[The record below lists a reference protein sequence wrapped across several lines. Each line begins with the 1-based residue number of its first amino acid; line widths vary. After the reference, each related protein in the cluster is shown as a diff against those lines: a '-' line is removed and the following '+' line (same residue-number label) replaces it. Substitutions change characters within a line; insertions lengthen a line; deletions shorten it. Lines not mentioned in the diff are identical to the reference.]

1 MNTRIKD
8 IAKLAEVSIATVSLV
23 LNDKPGVGKETRE
36 RVLKLARE
44 LHYEKPGTSTKQK
57 HNGQVVSPPTGIIQF
72 LKIASHGHTVNRD
85 HTVFIADYIDGI
97 VHGAKAH
104 NYKLEVSSFSGTPI
118 EEILSTIRTDPNLR
132 GAVVLGTEL
141 SRDDVIAVHSLDI
154 PVVFLDTFI
163 DFLPF
168 DFIDMNNQD
177 SVYRAIEHFI
187 TKGHREIGMV
197 RSSVQTRNFQL
208 RYTGFLQTMSSLERP
223 LQGEYIFDCD
233 STFEGAYNDMG
244 QIIQSG
250 TKLPSALFCTNDIMA
265 FGVMKAI
272 REAGYHIPNDIS
284 IIGFDDLPTS
294 ALMDPP
300 LTSIAV
306 SKWEI
311 GNMAVTRLANRMAHP
326 SMPAVKIVVGGTL
339 IERESVKE
347 IPG

>member
-8 IAKLAEVSIATVSLV
+8 IARLADVSIATVSLV
-23 LNDKPGVGKETRE
+23 LNEKPGVGMETRE
-36 RVLKLARE
+36 RVLRLARE
-44 LHYEKPGTSTKQK
+44 LQYEKPGGSL
-57 HNGQVVSPPTGIIQF
+57 HPGRNGTAGPANGTIQF
-72 LKIASHGHTVNRD
+72 LKIARHGHTVNRD

-104 NYKLEVSSFSGTPI
+104 NYKLEVSSFSGTPVD
-118 EEILSTIRTDPNLR
+118 EILNTIRHDGDLR

-141 SRDDVIAVHSLDI
+141 SRDDVTAFSRLAI

-177 SVYRAIEHFI
+177 SVYRIVEHFI
-187 TKGHREIGMV
+187 EKGHREIGMV
-197 RSSVQTRNFQL
+197 RSLVQTRNFQL
-208 RYTGFLQTMSSLERP
+208 RHLGFVQTMAALERP
-223 LQGEYIFDCD
+223 LQDQYIFDCD
-233 STFEGAYNDMG
+233 STFDGAYRDM
-244 QIIQSG
+244 QNILRSG
-250 TKLPSALFCTNDIMA
+250 VTLPTALFCTNDIMA
-265 FGVMKAI
+265 FGVMKALREEGI
-272 REAGYHIPNDIS
+272 RIPDDIS

-311 GNMAVTRLANRMAHP
+311 GNTAVTRLTNRMVSP
-326 SMPAVKIVVGGTL
+326 TMPAVKIVVGGTL
-339 IERESVKE
+339 IERESVKDLRT
-347 IPG
+347 